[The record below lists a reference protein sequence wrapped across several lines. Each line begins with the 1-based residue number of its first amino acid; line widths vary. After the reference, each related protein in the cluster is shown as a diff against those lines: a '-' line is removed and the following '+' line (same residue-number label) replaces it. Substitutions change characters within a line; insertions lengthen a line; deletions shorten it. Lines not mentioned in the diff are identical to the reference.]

1 MASPEES
8 SQVLLLN
15 VQQTLFTKDQT
26 IRDLQQYI
34 GQHQLFRNNW
44 HSTTDLPQ
52 EQHDMRRSSDGVTD
66 DTGDNI
72 YLRRGDTT
80 PSLICKYC
88 VSSGDLVTVG
98 QSKYYRCSM
107 AFYGKQIILIGGA
120 CGREDKAERTA
131 DIYCV
136 LLREGLPFS
145 LLTQMPT
152 RRSRTT
158 ALTFSTPEINVLI
171 VIGGEDED
179 DSTLRTVEIM
189 DWSDQKWYRGLDIP
203 EPLCCSSGSIANG
216 YIYLLGGWTRRNTHS
231 SAVFR
236 CNVYSLL
243 ATCQPIELAQQN
255 PLFQINACAQ
265 FQNPSQS
272 KWEALPDLPVFEAT
286 CTTVNNTLVVVGG
299 LANNVA
305 VHDIR
310 TFNEEAKRWEVI
322 EYLSHARYICFAVGL
337 PDKLIIIGGKKDS
350 TSKENTIEILQ

>member
-1 MASPEES
+1 MASPEKS
-8 SQVLLLN
+8 SQVLLHN
-15 VQQTLFTKDQT
+15 VQQTLSTMGQT
-26 IRDLQQYI
+26 ITDLQLYI

-44 HSTTDLPQ
+44 HSTTDLPR

-72 YLRRGDTT
+72 YLRRVETT
-80 PSLICKYC
+80 PPMICKYC
-88 VSSGDLVTVG
+88 ISSGDLVTIG

-120 CGREDKAERTA
+120 CGREDKAERIA

-136 LLREGLPFS
+136 REGLPFI

-171 VIGGEDED
+171 VIGGENED
-179 DSTLRTVEIM
+179 DSTLKTVEIM
-189 DWSDQKWYRGLDIP
+189 DWSDKKWYKGLDIP
-203 EPLCCSSGSIANG
+203 EPLCCSSGSITND

-243 ATCQPIELAQQN
+243 ATCQPIEPAHQH
-255 PLFQINACAQ
+255 PPFQMIACAQ
-265 FQNPSQS
+265 VQNLSQN
-272 KWEALPDLPVFEAT
+272 KWETLPDLPVYEAT
-286 CTTVNNTLVVVGG
+286 CTTANNTLVVVGG
-299 LANNVA
+299 VANNVA

-310 TFNEEAKRWEVI
+310 TFNEETKRWEVI